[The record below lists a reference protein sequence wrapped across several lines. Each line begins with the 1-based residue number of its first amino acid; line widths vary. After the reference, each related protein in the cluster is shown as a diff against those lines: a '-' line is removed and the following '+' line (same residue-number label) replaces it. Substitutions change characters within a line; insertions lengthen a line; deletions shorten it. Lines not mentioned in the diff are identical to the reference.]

1 MATDEYI
8 MGIDEA
14 GRGPVLG
21 PMVYGAVY
29 CKIEYKEKVKDMFQV
44 QDSKQLSAEQR
55 ESIYDKMTKNID
67 KNSNIV
73 NYFVKALPADE
84 LSQNMLRRVK
94 YNLNA
99 MSHHTAMDLIQN
111 VLDALAE
118 KPNAVLKEVY
128 VDTVGDPGKYQTM
141 LEDKFPN
148 IESITVSKKADSLY
162 PVVSAASIVAK
173 VTRDR
178 MMVDIERKYKAKMGS
193 GYPSDP
199 NTKLWLD
206 KNTDKV
212 FGFPYD
218 VVRFSWS
225 TTTKLFEKMDCAT
238 VEWSDDEDEEDFTQ
252 QKLVVKKTLPR
263 SDIMRDYGLEV
274 VTKL

>member
-1 MATDEYI
+1 MQEEFI

-21 PMVYGAVY
+21 PMVYGTVY
-29 CKIEYKEKVKDMFQV
+29 CKIEYRDKVKDLFEV
-44 QDSKQLSAEQR
+44 QDSKTLSASQR
-55 ESIYDKMTKNID
+55 ERIYDQMTNTIN
-67 KNSNIV
+67 KNSSV
-73 NYFVKALPADE
+73 VDYFVKALPADE

-99 MSHHTAMDLIQN
+99 MSHHTAMELIQN
-111 VLDALAE
+111 VLDALA
-118 KPNAVLKEVY
+118 KKKNSVLKEVY
-128 VDTVGDPGKYQTM
+128 VDTVGDPQKYQDM
-141 LEDKFPN
+141 LEEKFPN
-148 IESITVSKKADSLY
+148 IEKITVSKKADALF

-178 MMVDIERKYKAKMGS
+178 MMVDLEQKYNTKMGS

-199 NTKLWLD
+199 NTKKWLE
-206 KNTDKV
+206 KSTDKV

-225 TTTKLFEKMDCAT
+225 TTEKLFDKMDCVT
-238 VEWSDDEDEEDFTQ
+238 VEWSDDEDEDMGQRKIVT
-252 QKLVVKKTLPR
+252 KKSLSR
-263 SDIMRDYGLEV
+263 CDIMRDFGLEI
-274 VTKL
+274 VTDF